1 MKIYHDIPENRDLF
15 KNAVV
20 TIGSFDGVHLGHLKI
35 LSIMRETALRTGGDP
50 VVITF
55 LIHPRKILNPEY
67 HLEVLTSNEEKIRLI
82 YAAGIPNIILL
93 NFTKET
99 SQMHAG
105 EFFNEVLIKKIDSQ
119 HIVIGYDHA
128 FGKNREGTI
137 EYIESLAKTSGVTVT
152 RVGEEDFSG
161 KPVSSTWI
169 RNEIKSGNVDFAAE
183 LLGRKYTLEGTVT
196 SGEGIGKTLGFPTAN
211 VLPDEADKLIPG
223 DGVYCVSVE
232 VDGNGKKY
240 NGMLNIGNRPTFKN
254 LKRSIE
260 VNIFNFN
267 ENIYGNKIIV
277 AFYKKIRDEIKFEN
291 VQALVNQIKEDKK
304 LAEKYF
310 NEIKI

>member
-1 MKIYHDIPENRDLF
+1 MKIYNDIPDNRDLF
-15 KNAVV
+15 KNAIV
-20 TIGSFDGVHLGHLKI
+20 TIGSFDGVHLGHKKI
-35 LSIMRETALRTGGDP
+35 FSKMRETALRTGGDP

-67 HLEVLTSNEEKIRLI
+67 HLEMLTSNDEKIRLI

-105 EFFNEVLIKKIDSQ
+105 EFFNDVLIKKIDSQ

-137 EYIESLAKTSGVTVT
+137 EFIENLASTSGVTVT
-152 RVGEEDFSG
+152 RVGEENFSG

-169 RNEIKSGNVDFAAE
+169 RDEIKSGNMESAGE
-183 LLGRKYTLEGTVT
+183 LLGRKYSLDGTVT

-211 VLPDEADKLIPG
+211 IVPDESDKLLPG
-223 DGVYCVSVE
+223 DGVYCVTAE
-232 VDGNGKKY
+232 IDGDEKKY
-240 NGMLNIGNRPTFKN
+240 SGMLNIGNRPTFTN

-260 VNIFNFN
+260 MNIFDFN
-267 ENIYGNKIIV
+267 ENIYGSKIIIS
-277 AFYKKIRDEIKFEN
+277 FYKKIRNEIKFKNAASLTE
-291 VQALVNQIKEDKK
+291 QIYEDKK
-304 LAEKYF
+304 TAEKF
-310 NEIKI
+310 FHENKI